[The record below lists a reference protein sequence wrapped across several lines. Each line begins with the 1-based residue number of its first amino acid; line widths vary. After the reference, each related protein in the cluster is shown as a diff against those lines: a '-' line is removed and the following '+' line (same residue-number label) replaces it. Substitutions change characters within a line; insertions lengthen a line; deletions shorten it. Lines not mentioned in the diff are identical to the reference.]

1 MKLELLE
8 KSFPRHSPEYIS
20 PNQQSIVISNRLGDS
35 YFQKTPKEW
44 FTVDEENKG
53 LSDNSLE

>member
-8 KSFPRHSPEYIS
+8 KSFPRNSPEYIS

-35 YFQKTPKEW
+35 YFEKTPKEW
-44 FTVDEENKG
+44 FTVEEESKDTS
-53 LSDNSLE
+53 LSPLE